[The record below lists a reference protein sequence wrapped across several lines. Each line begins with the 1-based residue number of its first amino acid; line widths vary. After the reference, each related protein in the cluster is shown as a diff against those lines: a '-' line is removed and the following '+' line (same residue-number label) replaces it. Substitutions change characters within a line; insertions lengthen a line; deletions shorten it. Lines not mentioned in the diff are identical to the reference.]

1 MNRSLPLALIA
12 LTTLAGGCKQPAAP
26 ATPDASAMEL
36 AQKVQDN
43 RGTSLR
49 PPARQP
55 GPPRPEAPEKIA
67 ATSQLAR
74 KLVQDLLKAG
84 IPPREVAS
92 VADTRGYRL
101 FHWRYFQQAR
111 AWFEE
116 AVRVDPTYELSL
128 YNAARCT
135 AALGDHKA
143 SIAHLATLEK
153 LDTPLSRSRLVLGA
167 EDPDLLAMQ
176 QKLQKLQKVK
186 KVRKVK
192 RVKRVKIPAKK

>member
-1 MNRSLPLALIA
+1 MALCSP
-12 LTTLAGGCKQPAAP
+12 GCNKSAPAA
-26 ATPDASAMEL
+26 PDASAAAL
-36 AQKVQDN
+36 AEKALEE
-43 RGTSLR
+43 RGSSLK
-49 PPARQP
+49 PPPRQP
-55 GPPRPEAPEKIA
+55 GPHRPETPDKIL
-67 ATSQLAR
+67 ATSLEAQ
-74 KLVQDLLKAG
+74 KLVKDLLRAG

-92 VADTRGYRL
+92 VADTRGYQF
-101 FHWRYFQQAR
+101 FHWRYFNRAR
-111 AWFEE
+111 LWFEQ